1 MKLYGNTNNKSFN
14 TLKIRFALAE
24 IGAAYE
30 FMPVDLAKGE
40 SRTPDFM
47 RINPHG
53 KVPVLLDGDFALPE
67 SDAILWYLGEKYPDA
82 NLLPRLDGGGDT
94 CRRARRSCAFCD
106 IASTAFYPAYS
117 DWWTAT
123 NSDDPAK
130 RSPVAAD
137 SALVKVKRALDVL
150 EKTLASGEHL
160 VGGFSLADVANVS
173 ILFSLKR
180 RLPIDPIAGHER
192 VRAWYQRVTARPTWQ
207 SVAGDRHDSRA
218 GVMAVP
224 KQTIVA
230 TAPRRAQLAAEP

>member
-1 MKLYGNTNNKSFN
+1 MKLYGSANNKSFN

-24 IGAAYE
+24 IGAPYE
-30 FMPVDLAKGE
+30 LVSLDLGKGE
-40 SRTPDFM
+40 SRTADFK
-47 RINPHG
+47 RLNPHG

-82 NLLPRLDGGGDT
+82 KLLPPLDGGGPLQA
-94 CRRARRSCAFCD
+94 RAQILRFLG

-130 RSPVAAD
+130 RSDVAAD

-150 EKTLASGEHL
+150 ETTLASGEHL
-160 VGGFSLADVANVS
+160 VGGFSLADVAIVS
-173 ILFSLKR
+173 ILFVLKR
-180 RLPIDPIAGHER
+180 KLPLDPLTGHER

-207 SVAGDRHDSRA
+207 SVAVD
-218 GVMAVP
+218 
-224 KQTIVA
+224 
-230 TAPRRAQLAAEP
+230 E

>member
-1 MKLYGNTNNKSFN
+1 MHERPRRQMSQNCNPRGRNGGTVVDDAPMAMHLFGSSNPKSFN

-24 IGAAYE
+24 IGAPYE
-30 FMPVDLAKGE
+30 FEPVDLAKGE
-40 SRTPDFM
+40 SRTPDFK
-47 RINPHG
+47 RLNPHG

-82 NLLPRLDGGGDT
+82 NLLPRPDSGGDALQT
-94 CRRARRSCAFCD
+94 RAQILRFLG

-150 EKTLASGEHL
+150 EATLASGEHL

-180 RLPIDPIAGHER
+180 RLQIDPLAGHER

-207 SVAGDRHDSRA
+207 SVASD
-218 GVMAVP
+218 
-224 KQTIVA
+224 
-230 TAPRRAQLAAEP
+230 

>member
-1 MKLYGNTNNKSFN
+1 MKLYGSANSKSFN

-24 IGAAYE
+24 IGAPYE
-30 FMPVDLAKGE
+30 LVSVDLGKGE
-40 SRTPDFM
+40 SRTADFK
-47 RINPHG
+47 RLNPHG

-67 SDAILWYLGEKYPDA
+67 SDAILWYLGEKYQDA
-82 NLLPRLDGGGDT
+82 NLLPRLDGDGALQA
-94 CRRARRSCAFCD
+94 RAQILRFLG

-130 RSPVAAD
+130 RSEVAAD

-150 EKTLASGEHL
+150 ETTLASGEHL

-173 ILFSLKR
+173 ILFALKR
-180 RLPIDPIAGHER
+180 RLQIDPLAGHER

-207 SVAGDRHDSRA
+207 SVASD
-218 GVMAVP
+218 
-224 KQTIVA
+224 
-230 TAPRRAQLAAEP
+230 

>member
-1 MKLYGNTNNKSFN
+1 MSQNCNPRGRDGGTVLDVSPMAMQLFGSTNTKSFN

-24 IGAAYE
+24 IGAPYE
-30 FMPVDLAKGE
+30 FQPVDLAKGE
-40 SRTPDFM
+40 SRTPDFK
-47 RINPHG
+47 RLNPHG

-67 SDAILWYLGEKYPDA
+67 SDAILWYLGEKYHDA
-82 NLLPRLDGGGDT
+82 NLLPRLDGGGALQA
-94 CRRARRSCAFCD
+94 RAQILRFLG

-123 NSDDPAK
+123 NSDDPAR

-150 EKTLASGEHL
+150 EATLASGEHL

-180 RLPIDPIAGHER
+180 RLEIDPIAGHER

-207 SVAGDRHDSRA
+207 SVASD
-218 GVMAVP
+218 
-224 KQTIVA
+224 
-230 TAPRRAQLAAEP
+230 

>member
-1 MKLYGNTNNKSFN
+1 MKLYGSANDKSFN
-14 TLKIRFALAE
+14 TLKIRFALEE
-24 IGAAYE
+24 IGAPYE
-30 FMPVDLAKGE
+30 LVSVDLAKGE
-40 SRTPDFM
+40 SRTADFK
-47 RINPHG
+47 RLNPHG

-82 NLLPRLDGGGDT
+82 NLLPRLDGDGALQA
-94 CRRARRSCAFCD
+94 RAQILRFLD

-130 RSPVAAD
+130 RSDVAAD

-150 EKTLASGEHL
+150 EATLASGEHL

-173 ILFSLKR
+173 IVFVLKR
-180 RLPIDPIAGHER
+180 RLQLDPIAGHER

-207 SVAGDRHDSRA
+207 SVASD
-218 GVMAVP
+218 
-224 KQTIVA
+224 
-230 TAPRRAQLAAEP
+230 